1 MIGGNFK
8 TIDFGNLVYKMPYG
22 SFFLVEPID
31 LNEVKAKDTFNKNPK
46 KFRKYQL
53 PKRRHYCIKKNLL
66 VENVAKIS
74 ARHAPNLL
82 RVTLCFFPCEVLNK
96 HGFFLVKDLY
106 QLNIVSSFSPREMGK
121 SKLCIRG

>member
-1 MIGGNFK
+1 M
-8 TIDFGNLVYKMPYG
+8 D
-22 SFFLVEPID
+22 SFFLAEPID
-31 LNEVKAKDTFNKNPK
+31 LIEVKAKDTFNKNPK

-66 VENVAKIS
+66 VENVTKIS

-82 RVTLCFFPCEVLNK
+82 RVTLCLFPCEVLNK